1 MQIKRIARIE
11 RYRIFRDF
19 TWPETLPNFARFNLI
34 YGWNGV
40 GKTTLSG
47 LFSYLQTKQIMTEG
61 RVDWLID
68 QRTVSSTNIANEQ
81 TPAVRVFNRDT
92 VARSVFESSQ
102 GSLPPVYYLGEDSAE
117 KQAQIE
123 QLQAKLVE
131 LEKHKAEL
139 GDRKSSAERRY
150 ESFCADQARAIKN
163 LLTAQGSE
171 FNTYNAARFK
181 QRAEELLASPRTR
194 LSDADVDKLTS
205 IKSASAKDPIVVPAP
220 HYPDFLDLNR
230 NVDQV
235 LGKTVVAATLA
246 ELTENPELSV
256 WVRTGLHLHT
266 GEHQKDTCA
275 FCNQVIEPQRLEQLE
290 AHFNDAF
297 ERFQVEINDLLNH
310 LKTTKLFIEK
320 LPLPD
325 RKLLHEHLIASYDS
339 EVQSLKQQTYLVS
352 TMLEKML
359 RALETKA
366 ANPFKKLE
374 LRGSLATEPSERKD
388 MSKWGAFW
396 EIVSTAGS
404 AISAAVGKNAFENI
418 RSLIQQHN
426 QHCEKFATAQRE
438 ARQALEID
446 EVNKALESFN
456 GQREE
461 IESLESQ
468 MLALNVDISE
478 ASRTIKQLK
487 IEIRQHSAAAPE
499 LTNDLVSYLGREEL
513 NFIAHD
519 GGYSIMRNGQPAL
532 HLSEGERTAISFIYF
547 LKSLQDSSFNLQQ
560 GVVVIDDPISSLDA
574 NSIYSAFGF
583 MKARIKDAG
592 QVFVFTHNFTFF
604 RQVNN
609 WFNYVRPKAEAG
621 FFMLNPIICDGVR
634 TATLSKLDPLLRN
647 YESEYHY
654 LFQTILQA
662 SSFPDDASMA
672 TFYGMPNVARRLLE
686 TVLAFKLPDKAGD
699 LNKQLEEVTHFD
711 SGKKARIIRF
721 THSYS
726 HLLGISEPQHDLS
739 ILSESK
745 AILTDVLALIRVVD
759 EVHYEKMLA
768 MCNS

>member
-11 RYRIFRDF
+11 QYRIFRDF
-19 TWPETLPNFARFNLI
+19 TWPDDLPNFSRFNLI

-47 LFSYLQTKQIMTEG
+47 LFSYLQTKQVMPEG

-68 QRTVSSTNIANEQ
+68 QRSVSSTNITNEQ

-102 GSLPPVYYLGEDSAE
+102 GSLPPVYYLGEDTAK

-123 QLQAKLVE
+123 KLEANTVE
-131 LEKHKAEL
+131 LEKQKTVLADL
-139 GDRKSSAERRY
+139 QGTATKRFD
-150 ESFCADQARAIKN
+150 SFCADQARAIKN

-171 FNTYNAARFK
+171 FNTYNSARFK
-181 QRAEELLASPRTR
+181 QRAEELLAVPRVR
-194 LSDADVDKLTS
+194 LSDSDVEKFTS
-205 IKSASAKDPIVVPAP
+205 IKSASAKDPVAVPAP
-220 HYPDFLDLNR
+220 HYPDFFDLNQR
-230 NVDQV
+230 VDNV
-235 LGKTVVAATLA
+235 LGKTVVAATLQ
-246 ELTENPELSV
+246 ELTESPELAV

-266 GEHQKDTCA
+266 GEHQRDTCA
-275 FCNQVIEPQRLEQLE
+275 FCNNIIEPQRLEQLE

-310 LKTTKLFIEK
+310 VQATKSFIEK

-325 RKLLHEHLIASYDS
+325 KQLLHEHLIVKYDS

-352 TMLEKML
+352 TMLGDIVK
-359 RALETKA
+359 ALETKA

-374 LRGSLATEPSERKD
+374 LRDFMAGGSGERSEV
-388 MSKWGAFW
+388 SKLRTFF
-396 EIVSTAGS
+396 EIFTTAGT
-404 AISAAVGKNAFENI
+404 ALSAAVGKNAFENV
-418 RSLIQQHN
+418 RGLILQHN
-426 QHCEKFATAQRE
+426 QHCEKFALAQRE
-438 ARQALEID
+438 ARQALEVD

-456 GQREE
+456 AQRDE

-478 ASRTIKQLK
+478 ASRTVKQLK
-487 IEIRQHSAAAPE
+487 MEIRQHSAAADE
-499 LTNDLVSYLGREEL
+499 LTKDLVSYLGREEL

-519 GGYSIMRNGQPAL
+519 GGYSIMRNSQPAL

-604 RQVNN
+604 RQVAN
-609 WFNYVRPKAEAG
+609 WFKFVPAKKYMLKA
-621 FFMLNPIICDGVR
+621 
-634 TATLSKLDPLLRN
+634 SKGTNGRSAHLAELDPLLSKF
-647 YESEYHY
+647 ESEYHY
-654 LFQTILQA
+654 LFKTIVDTSRL
-662 SSFPDDASMA
+662 PDGTELAIYYSMA
-672 TFYGMPNVARRLLE
+672 NVARRLLE
-686 TVLAFKLPDKAGD
+686 TVLAFKLPDKVGD
-699 LNKQLEEVTHFD
+699 FNKQLEAVVDFD
-711 SGKKARIIRF
+711 TGKKARIIRF

-726 HLLGISEPQHDLS
+726 HLPGVSEPEHDLS

-745 AILTDVLALIRVVD
+745 AILLDVLALIRAVD
-759 EVHYEKMLA
+759 QEHYDKMLR
-768 MCNS
+768 MCS

>member
-68 QRTVSSTNIANEQ
+68 QGTVSSTNIANEQ

-92 VARSVFESSQ
+92 VARTVFESSQ
-102 GSLPPVYYLGEDSAE
+102 GRLPPVYYLGEDTAK

-123 QLQAKLVE
+123 KLEAKSVE
-131 LEKHKAEL
+131 LEKQKTVLADQQ
-139 GDRKSSAERRY
+139 GTATKRFD
-150 ESFCADQARAIKN
+150 SFCTDQARAIKN

-181 QRAEELLASPRTR
+181 QRAEELLASPRTL
-194 LSDADVDKLTS
+194 LSEADVDNLTS
-205 IKSASAKDPIVVPAP
+205 IKSASAKDPITVPAP
-220 HYPDFLDLNR
+220 HYPDFIDLNR
-230 NVDQV
+230 KVDQV

-246 ELTENPELSV
+246 ELTENPELST

-266 GEHQKDTCA
+266 GEHQKDKCA
-275 FCNQVIEPQRLEQLE
+275 FCNQMIESQRLEQLE

-310 LKTTKLFIEK
+310 VKATKSFIEK

-325 RKLLHEHLIASYDS
+325 KKLLHDHLIARFES

-352 TMLEKML
+352 VMLKNMAK
-359 RALETKA
+359 ALETKA

-374 LRGSLATEPSERKD
+374 LKGAMVIEPGERKD
-388 MSKWGAFW
+388 TTKWGVFL

-404 AISAAVGKNAFENI
+404 AVSAAVGKNAFENI

-426 QHCEKFATAQRE
+426 QHCEKFTAAQRE
-438 ARQALEID
+438 ARQALEVD

-456 GQREE
+456 GQRDE

-478 ASRTIKQLK
+478 ASRTVKQLK
-487 IEIRQHSAAAPE
+487 IEIRQHSAAAAE

-592 QVFVFTHNFTFF
+592 QVFVLTHNFTFF

-609 WFNYVRPKAEAG
+609 WFNYVRPKTEAG
-621 FFMLNPIICDGVR
+621 FFMLNPVIRDGIR
-634 TATLSKLDPLLRN
+634 TTVLSQLDPLLRN

-654 LFQTILQA
+654 LFQTIFKA
-662 SSFPDDASMA
+662 SGLPDDTPMA
-672 TFYGMPNVARRLLE
+672 AFYGMPNVARRLLE

-699 LNKQLEEVTHFD
+699 LNKQLEEVAHFD
-711 SGKKARIIRF
+711 AGKKARIIRF

-726 HLLGISEPQHDLS
+726 HLIGISEPQHDLS

-745 AILTDVLALIRVVD
+745 SILADVLALIRAVD
-759 EVHYEKMLA
+759 QVHYDKMLT
-768 MCNS
+768 MCN

>member
-1 MQIKRIARIE
+1 MQIKRITRIE

-19 TWPETLPNFARFNLI
+19 TWPEALPNFARFNLI

-47 LFSYLQTKQIMTEG
+47 LFSYLQTKQIMPEG
-61 RVDWLID
+61 RVEWLID
-68 QRTVSSTNIANEQ
+68 QRIVSSTNIANEQ

-123 QLQAKLVE
+123 QLQAKVIE
-131 LEKHKAEL
+131 LEKQKTEL
-139 GDRKSSAERRY
+139 AGRQSAAVKRF

-181 QRAEELLASPRTR
+181 QSASGLFVAPHPR
-194 LSDADVDKLTS
+194 LSSTDVDKFTS
-205 IKSASAKDPIVVPAP
+205 IKSASAKEPIAVPSTN
-220 HYPDFLDLNR
+220 YPDFIDLNHQ
-230 NVDQV
+230 VDQV

-266 GEHQKDTCA
+266 GEQQKDTCG
-275 FCNQVIEPQRLEQLE
+275 FCNQIIEPQRLQQLE

-297 ERFQVEINDLLNH
+297 ERFQVEISALLH
-310 LKTTKLFIEK
+310 EVKATKSFIEK

-325 RKLLHEHLIASYDS
+325 KQLLHEHLIANYDS
-339 EVQSLKQQTYLVS
+339 EFQSLKQQTYMVS
-352 TMLEKML
+352 TMLGNIVK
-359 RALETKA
+359 ALETKA

-374 LRGSLATEPSERKD
+374 LRDFLVGGNGERQD
-388 MSKWGAFW
+388 TSKLKTFF
-396 EIVSTAGS
+396 EIVTTAGS
-404 AISAAVGKNAFENI
+404 AFSAAVGKNAFENI

-426 QHCEKFATAQRE
+426 QHCEKFALAQRQ

-446 EVNKALESFN
+446 EVNKAFESFSK
-456 GQREE
+456 QQDE

-468 MLALNVDISE
+468 MLAVTIDISE
-478 ASRTIKQLK
+478 ASKTVKQLN
-487 IEIRQHSAAAPE
+487 IEIRQHSAAADE
-499 LTNDLVSYLGREEL
+499 LTNDLISYLGREEL
-513 NFIAHD
+513 KFTTHA
-519 GGYSIMRNGQPAL
+519 GGYNITRNGQPAL

-592 QVFVFTHNFTFF
+592 QVFVLTHNFTFF
-604 RQVNN
+604 RQVTN
-609 WFNYVRPKAEAG
+609 WFKYTSANKYMLKADVG
-621 FFMLNPIICDGVR
+621 SDGR
-634 TATLSKLDPLLRN
+634 TAYLTILDPLLSK

-654 LFQTILQA
+654 LFKTIV
-662 SSFPDDASMA
+662 DASKLPDGA
-672 TFYGMPNVARRLLE
+672 ELAAYYSTANVARRLLE

-699 LNKQLEEVTHFD
+699 FNKQLEAIVNFD
-711 SGKKARIIRF
+711 TGKKARIIRF

-726 HLLGISEPQHDLS
+726 HLPGISEPEHDLS

-745 AILTDVLALIRVVD
+745 AILTDVLALIRAVD

-768 MCNS
+768 MCN

>member
-1 MQIKRIARIE
+1 MQIKRITRIE

-19 TWPETLPNFARFNLI
+19 TWPESLPNFVRFNLI

-47 LFSYLQTKQIMTEG
+47 LFSYLQTKQIMPEG
-61 RVDWLID
+61 CVDWLID

-123 QLQAKLVE
+123 QLLAKLVE
-131 LEKHKAEL
+131 LEKHKADL
-139 GDRKSSAERRY
+139 AGRKSAAERRY

-181 QRAEELLASPRTR
+181 QSAAGLFVAPHPR
-194 LSDADVDKLTS
+194 LSNADVDKFTS
-205 IKSASAKDPIVVPAP
+205 IKSASAKEPIAAP
-220 HYPDFLDLNR
+220 SIDYPDFIELNQQ
-230 NVDQV
+230 VGQV

-266 GEHQKDTCA
+266 GEQQKDTCG
-275 FCNQVIEPQRLEQLE
+275 FCNQIIEPQRLEQLE

-297 ERFQVEINDLLNH
+297 ERFQVEISALLH
-310 LKTTKLFIEK
+310 EVKATKSFIEK

-325 RKLLHEHLIASYDS
+325 KQLLHEHLIANYDS
-339 EVQSLKQQTYLVS
+339 EFQSLKQQTYMVS
-352 TMLEKML
+352 TMLGDIVK
-359 RALETKA
+359 ALEAKA

-374 LRGSLATEPSERKD
+374 LRDFLVGGNGERQD
-388 MSKWGAFW
+388 ASKLKTFF
-396 EIVSTAGS
+396 EIFTTAGS
-404 AISAAVGKNAFENI
+404 AFSAAVGKNAFENI
-418 RSLIQQHN
+418 RSIIRQHN
-426 QHCEKFATAQRE
+426 QHCEKFALAQRQV
-438 ARQALEID
+438 RQALEID
-446 EVNKALESFN
+446 EVNKAFESFSK
-456 GQREE
+456 QQDE

-468 MLALNVDISE
+468 MLAVTVDISE
-478 ASRTIKQLK
+478 ASRTVKQLN
-487 IEIRQHSAAAPE
+487 IEIRQHSAAADE
-499 LTNDLVSYLGREEL
+499 LTNDLISYLGREEL
-513 NFIAHD
+513 KFTTHA
-519 GGYSIMRNGQPAL
+519 GGYNITRNGQPAL

-592 QVFVFTHNFTFF
+592 QVFVLTHNFTFF

-609 WFNYVRPKAEAG
+609 WFNYVRPKTDAG
-621 FFMLNPIICDGVR
+621 FFMLNPVIRDGIR
-634 TATLSKLDPLLRN
+634 TTVLSQLDPLLRN

-654 LFQTILQA
+654 LFQTIFKA
-662 SSFPDDASMA
+662 SRLPDDTPMA
-672 TFYGMPNVARRLLE
+672 AFYGMPNVARRLLE

-699 LNKQLEEVTHFD
+699 LNKQLEEVAHFD
-711 SGKKARIIRF
+711 AGKKSRIIRF

-726 HLLGISEPQHDLS
+726 HLIGISEPQHDLS

-745 AILTDVLALIRVVD
+745 SILTDVLALIRAVD
-759 EVHYEKMLA
+759 QMHYDKMLT
-768 MCNS
+768 MCN

>member
-19 TWPETLPNFARFNLI
+19 AWPETLPNFARFNLI

-47 LFSYLQTKQIMTEG
+47 LFSYLQTKQIMPEG
-61 RVDWLID
+61 RVEWLID

-102 GSLPPVYYLGEDSAE
+102 GSLPPVYYLGEDTAK

-123 QLQAKLVE
+123 KLEAKSVE
-131 LEKHKAEL
+131 LETQKTVLADQQGTATKRF
-139 GDRKSSAERRY
+139 D
-150 ESFCADQARAIKN
+150 SFCADQARAIKN

-230 NVDQV
+230 KVDQV

-246 ELTENPELSV
+246 ELTENPELSM

-266 GEHQKDTCA
+266 GEQQKDTCG
-275 FCNQVIEPQRLEQLE
+275 FCNQKIELQRMEQLE

-297 ERFQVEINDLLNH
+297 ERFQVEINDLLKH
-310 LKTTKLFIEK
+310 VRATKLFIEQ

-325 RKLLHEHLIASYDS
+325 KQLLHEHLIVKYDS

-352 TMLEKML
+352 TMLGDIVK
-359 RALETKA
+359 ALETKA

-374 LRGSLATEPSERKD
+374 LRGSLAIEPSERKD
-388 MSKWGAFW
+388 ITKWGTFW

-404 AISAAVGKNAFENI
+404 AVSAAVGKNAFENI

-426 QHCEKFATAQRE
+426 QHCEEFAAAQRE

-456 GQREE
+456 GQRDE

-478 ASRTIKQLK
+478 ASRTVKQLK
-487 IEIRQHSAAAPE
+487 IEIRQHSAAADE
-499 LTNDLVSYLGREEL
+499 LTNDLVSYLDREEL

-583 MKARIKDAG
+583 MKARVKDAG
-592 QVFVFTHNFTFF
+592 QVFVLTHNFTFF

-609 WFNYVRPKAEAG
+609 WFDNVRPRTMTG
-621 FFMLNPIICDGVR
+621 FYMMKPVVIDGTR
-634 TATLSKLDPLLRN
+634 TAGIFQLDPLLQN

-654 LFQTILQA
+654 LFQTVLEA
-662 SSFPDDASMA
+662 TRFPDDSPLASY
-672 TFYGMPNVARRLLE
+672 YGMANVARRLIE
-686 TVLAFKLPDKAGD
+686 TVLAFKFPDKAGR
-699 LNKQLEEVTHFD
+699 LHSLLEEVSNFD
-711 SGKKARIIRF
+711 AAKKSRIIRF

-726 HLLGISEPQHDLS
+726 HLVGISEPEHDLS

-745 AILTDVLALIRVVD
+745 SILNDVLALIRAVD
-759 EVHYEKMLA
+759 EVHYEKMLVI
-768 MCNS
+768 CN

>member
-11 RYRIFRDF
+11 QYRIFRDF
-19 TWPETLPNFARFNLI
+19 TWPDDLPNFSRFNLI

-47 LFSYLQTKQIMTEG
+47 LFSYLQTKQIMPEG

-68 QRTVSSTNIANEQ
+68 QRAVSSTDITNEQ

-123 QLQAKLVE
+123 QIQTKLIE
-131 LEKHKAEL
+131 LEKHKADL
-139 GDRKSSAERRY
+139 SGRKTSAERRF

-171 FNTYNAARFK
+171 FNTYNSGRFK
-181 QRAEELLASPRTR
+181 QRAEELLAFPRPR
-194 LSDADVDKLTS
+194 LSDSDVEKFTS
-205 IKSASAKDPIVVPAP
+205 IKSASAKDPIAVPAP
-220 HYPDFLDLNR
+220 HYPSFIDLNSK
-230 NVDQV
+230 VDQV

-246 ELTENPELSV
+246 ELTENPELSI
-256 WVRTGLHLHT
+256 WIRTGLHLHT
-266 GEHQKDTCA
+266 GEHQRDTCA
-275 FCNQVIEPQRLEQLE
+275 FCNNIIEHQRLEQLE

-310 LKTTKLFIEK
+310 VKATKSFIEK
-320 LPLPD
+320 LQLPD
-325 RKLLHEHLIASYDS
+325 KKLLHEHLIAKYDN

-352 TMLEKML
+352 TLLENMVK
-359 RALETKA
+359 ALETKA

-374 LRGSLATEPSERKD
+374 LRGSLAIESRERKD
-388 MSKWGAFW
+388 MTKLGAFL
-396 EIVSTAGS
+396 EIVSTVGS
-404 AISAAVGKNAFENI
+404 AYSSAVGKTAFDNI
-418 RSLIQQHN
+418 RKLVQQHN
-426 QHCEKFATAQRE
+426 QHCEEFASAQRE
-438 ARQALEID
+438 ARQALEVD

-456 GQREE
+456 AQRDE

-478 ASRTIKQLK
+478 ASKTVKKLK
-487 IEIRQHSAAAPE
+487 MEIRQHSAAADE
-499 LTNDLVSYLGREEL
+499 LTKDLVSYLGREEL
-513 NFIAHD
+513 KFIAHD

-604 RQVNN
+604 RQVAN
-609 WFNYVRPKAEAG
+609 WFNFVPAKKYMLKASIGTNGRSAHLVE
-621 FFMLNPIICDGVR
+621 
-634 TATLSKLDPLLRN
+634 LDPLLSK

-654 LFQTILQA
+654 LFKTIVDTSRL
-662 SSFPDDASMA
+662 PDGTELAVYYSMA
-672 TFYGMPNVARRLLE
+672 NVARRLLE
-686 TVLAFKLPDKAGD
+686 TVLAFKLPDKVGD
-699 LNKQLEEVTHFD
+699 FNKQLEAVVDFD
-711 SGKKARIIRF
+711 TGKKARIIRF

-726 HLLGISEPQHDLS
+726 HLPGVSEPEHDLS

-745 AILTDVLALIRVVD
+745 AILLDVLALIRAVD
-759 EVHYEKMLA
+759 QEHYDKMLR
-768 MCNS
+768 MCS